1 MTELFALFWPL
12 AGALLALIL
21 GRGGALGIYFSLA
34 LCLVAQ
40 SLALGLWS
48 WASDWAFRA
57 GRKARTHHRLLALVW
72 ALVPLGLWLVLSGM
86 MISSSVAPWR
96 GDLNWVRYGLLW
108 LLPLYFFALS
118 TLAPLSHQEQGFV
131 RFNLHVS
138 LVCALAGVLWAWRG
152 LNVFLPLA
160 ALMGLA
166 WVWFSLQWIL
176 SFEAMLLSRFRGCEA
191 YGFELALLPSKAFRT
206 DWLAKRALLDGHSLY
221 SLSFLRRALPTALC
235 GLVLI
240 CWYATSFVQVPLGA
254 VGLIFRFGKVVDQVG
269 SGLHLR
275 LPWPLEQVAIV
286 DTGAV
291 MTTPL
296 GYESNGSLDF
306 LWAESHAASELNLP
320 LGGGSELVSANLK
333 LAWKV
338 SDAKAF
344 LTRSASPIEEL
355 TSRALRLLSRHV
367 ARQRLEHLLSEGRA
381 ELASTLASE
390 LKESLNHDP
399 LGIELVD
406 VTLESLHPPVSIAG
420 SYQEV
425 VSAGVRQK
433 SRHLQAQG
441 EYGAAL
447 LLAEADAQ
455 SLRDGALAEKEERQA
470 QARGDATL
478 FEAQVEG
485 KGLLGEGYEV
495 TQRLTT
501 LEEVL
506 PGHKLYILG
515 PGVDRNKLVLSSTG
529 AESLE
534 PAWESNPLPPV
545 PEQTSTADENLQPE
559 SGPIPVLPEVSFGEG
574 ASDETEHAD

>member
-1 MTELFALFWPL
+1 MTELFPLFWPL

-48 WASDWAFRA
+48 WASDWAFRV
-57 GRKARTHHRLLALVW
+57 GRRARTHHRLLALLW
-72 ALVPLGLWLVLSGM
+72 ALAPIGLWLALSGM
-86 MISSSVAPWR
+86 MVSSSVAPWR

-118 TLAPLSHQEQGFV
+118 VLAPLTPQEEGFA
-131 RFNLHVS
+131 RFNLVVAS
-138 LVCALAGVLWAWRG
+138 GCALAAALWAWRG
-152 LNVFLPLA
+152 IDLFLPLA
-160 ALMGLA
+160 ALIGVA
-166 WVWFSLQWIL
+166 WLWFSLQWIL

-191 YGFELALLPSKAFRT
+191 YGFELALAPSKAFAT

-221 SLSFLRRALPTALC
+221 SLSFLRRTLPTALC
-235 GLVLI
+235 GLVLV
-240 CWYATSFVQVPLGA
+240 CWYATSFVQVPLGS
-254 VGLIFRFGKVVDQVG
+254 VGLVFRFGKVVDQVG

-275 LPWPLEQVAIV
+275 LPWPLEQVALV
-286 DTGAV
+286 DTQTV

-306 LWAESHAASELNLP
+306 LWAESHASSELNLP

-333 LAWKV
+333 LVWKV

-367 ARQRLEHLLSEGRA
+367 ARQNLDTLLSQGRA
-381 ELASTLASE
+381 ELAVVLASE
-390 LKESLNHDP
+390 LKESLARDS

-406 VTLESLHPPVSIAG
+406 VTLESLHPPVSIA
-420 SYQEV
+420 STYQEV

-433 SRHLQAQG
+433 SRQLQAQG

-470 QARGDATL
+470 QAFGEAALFDAEL
-478 FEAQVEG
+478 EG

-495 TQRLTT
+495 TKHLTT

-515 PGVDRNKLVLSSTG
+515 PGVDRSKLVLSSRG

-534 PAWESNPLPPV
+534 PAWEESSLAPASEEAPATDESAE
-545 PEQTSTADENLQPE
+545 PE
-559 SGPIPVLPEVSFGEG
+559 GPIPVLPEVSFGEG